1 MQVPLFADATMTDT
15 DMIQKPSDRF
25 HRWLLNFTS
34 VVQEFRINE
43 LMVWNEDLQELLTRP
58 ADEALKRQVTK
69 AGTWIMLL
77 HELQMMQS
85 AFTRM
90 LFSDQIIAVDRFEVG
105 TTLRYELGERQELV
119 PIEVEIMKAHFPA
132 PFLASVFG
140 ITWRHIKDADIESVA
155 ILELKRVTVH
165 KIPGSWIR
173 KDRYGEESFA
183 VTALLHERRDQCDIC
198 REFANVPFA
207 SCWYCSDS
215 PCYHHGRCCPSHRR
229 PQACL
234 LTMDRSRE
242 NCYRLLSQDV
252 HF

>member
-15 DMIQKPSDRF
+15 DVIQTPSDCF
-25 HRWLLNFTS
+25 HRWLLNFTP
-34 VVQEFRINE
+34 VVQGLRINE
-43 LMVWNEDLQELLTRP
+43 LMVWNETLQELLAQP

-69 AGTWIMLL
+69 AGIWIMLL

-105 TTLRYELGERQELV
+105 TTLRYELDEHQELV

-140 ITWRHIKDADIESVA
+140 LMWRHVKDADIEAVT

-165 KIPGSWIR
+165 KIPGSWISE
-173 KDRYGEESFA
+173 DRLPGEENFA
-183 VTALLHERRDQCDIC
+183 VTALLHER
-198 REFANVPFA
+198 
-207 SCWYCSDS
+207 
-215 PCYHHGRCCPSHRR
+215 
-229 PQACL
+229 
-234 LTMDRSRE
+234 
-242 NCYRLLSQDV
+242 
-252 HF
+252 

>member
-1 MQVPLFADATMTDT
+1 
-15 DMIQKPSDRF
+15 
-25 HRWLLNFTS
+25 
-34 VVQEFRINE
+34 
-43 LMVWNEDLQELLTRP
+43 
-58 ADEALKRQVTK
+58 
-69 AGTWIMLL
+69 MLL
-77 HELQMMQS
+77 HELNMRQS

-105 TTLRYELGERQELV
+105 TTLKHRLDERQELI
-119 PIEVEIMKAHFPA
+119 PIEVEMMKAHFPA

-173 KDRYGEESFA
+173 EDRCREESFA

-207 SCWYCSDS
+207 TCWYCSES
-215 PCYHHGRCCPSHRR
+215 RCYHHGCCCPSHRR
-229 PQACL
+229 P
-234 LTMDRSRE
+234 
-242 NCYRLLSQDV
+242 RLVS
-252 HF
+252 